1 MLRPGGVLITQM
13 LSRAGALRSVL
24 TWHAADAGLVDWT
37 RLLREGRFGERDA
50 IPEFFRACYFHEP
63 NEIEAEFEAAGLV
76 LRELR
81 GLDPPAPDAQSS
93 LAEISEEIVEHWSR
107 LALEIGDRPEYLNT
121 ASHLLAV
128 ARAPM
133 GD

>member
-1 MLRPGGVLITQM
+1 M
-13 LSRAGALRSVL
+13 
-24 TWHAADAGLVDWT
+24 DWT
-37 RLLREGRFGERDA
+37 RLLQEGRFGERDA
-50 IPEFFRACYFHEP
+50 IPDFFRACYFHEP
-63 NEIEAEFEAAGLV
+63 TDVEAEFEAAGLV

-81 GLDPPAPDAQSS
+81 GLDQPAPDAQAS
-93 LAEISEEIVEHWSR
+93 LAEMPEEIVEHWSR
-107 LALEIGDRPEYLNT
+107 LAPEIGERPEYLNT